1 MVQWTTWLWMGELM
15 EASRRTSFDFL
26 DIVADDPR
34 SLLICDDDV
43 INRTILSNLFS
54 DTFSITE
61 TQDGD
66 ECLMAV
72 LSSPDAWAGIL
83 LDYQMERMDG
93 LEVLRR
99 LHRRG
104 LTERIPVFLISAE
117 ATMEV
122 VREAY
127 QLGCMDV
134 IEKPV
139 VPFVVRRRVL
149 SVAELFTARRRLSQT
164 VLVQQNELIRR
175 ATEIL
180 KLNRGMI
187 EALSQAIEFR
197 NGESG
202 AHVRRIHDITGILLR
217 GTPLGDGLSE
227 EDVEIISVAAIMHDV
242 GKIAIPDA
250 ILGKPGKLTP
260 EEFEIMKSHTVLG
273 AQLLEDIPQLH
284 SNDSYRYAVDIAR
297 HHHERWDGSGYP
309 DGLRGDELSSWVQA
323 VSIAD
328 VYDALR
334 SERVY
339 KPAYSREKAL
349 QMIVE
354 GACGVFNP
362 KLIETFNMVEPE
374 VSLLYGTT
382 RDGGLS

>member
-1 MVQWTTWLWMGELM
+1 M